1 MNHPAFGGRFIRRV
15 QHRLGFTPVAAR
27 VPTDMTAP
35 VNSEEAPDRHVE
47 AFLTHLATD
56 RGASVYTQ
64 RNYRQALR
72 EFVAWHQEERGVMP
86 AWDRLQRDDFRAY
99 LRHLGRQNLAR
110 AGVHLR
116 FAALR
121 TFFRFLLRRGV
132 VAGSPIKN
140 LALPRQ
146 ERRLP
151 RFLTPEQ
158 VATLLRMPLELG
170 RTDAANAE
178 PRQPAEAAWRDA
190 AILETIYSCGLR
202 ISELCGLRA
211 EDIHWGEQLLR
222 VRGKG
227 KKERLVPVGAPAL
240 EAIRAYWGRLP
251 RPPAPGMPV
260 FWRDAESSKPVPPMM
275 IQSRLKR
282 YLAAAGLDPKITPH
296 KLRHS
301 FATHLLDAG
310 ADLRTVQEL
319 LGHQHLVTTQVYTHV
334 STERLRKAY
343 DAAHPRA

>member
-1 MNHPAFGGRFIRRV
+1 MTEPANREPASDRF
-15 QHRLGFTPVAAR
+15 
-27 VPTDMTAP
+27 
-35 VNSEEAPDRHVE
+35 VE

-56 RGASVYTQ
+56 RGASVYTR
-64 RNYRQALR
+64 RNYRQALC
-72 EFVAWHQEERGVMP
+72 EFVAWHRQERGAGP
-86 AWDRLQRDDFRAY
+86 AWDRLRRDDFRAY
-99 LRHLGRQNLAR
+99 LRHLGRHNLGR
-110 AGVHLR
+110 AAVHLR

-121 TFFRFLLRRGV
+121 TFFRHLMRRGV
-132 VAGSPIKN
+132 VSGSPIKN
-140 LALPRQ
+140 LALPKQ
-146 ERRLP
+146 EKRLP
-151 RFLTPEQ
+151 RFLTQEQ
-158 VATLLRMPLELG
+158 VVKLLRMPLELA
-170 RTDAANAE
+170 RTDSASGEVQE
-178 PRQPAEAAWRDA
+178 PSDVAWRDA

-211 EDIHWGEQLLR
+211 EDIHWSEQLLR

-240 EAIRAYWGRLP
+240 EAIRAYWAKLS
-251 RPPAPGMPV
+251 RPPAPDMPV
-260 FWRDAESSKPVPPMM
+260 FWCDAESSKPVPPMKV
-275 IQSRLKR
+275 QTRLKR

-319 LGHQHLVTTQVYTHV
+319 LGHEHLVTTQVYTHV